1 VYKVNSRKEEEK
13 EEGEEEGEEEKMIV
27 SMQLKS

>member
-1 VYKVNSRKEEEK
+1 MYKVNSRKEEEK